1 MSNKSWMTEQEQKD
15 LLKVFPPE
23 AYNTCYFEGGGKG
36 TSLREAYI
44 IERLHEVFGLGMV
57 RIVNLGRDLEKIGDH
72 YIGHWTGELQFWG
85 VGETERDLL
94 GPAMKDMFLRF
105 KISLMGQIE
114 YKKKNDER
122 KFQDAFKAM
131 RTNAI
136 SKAVF
141 ENLLIGRELF
151 KGEVKPGQAPKS
163 EEEKRKEEAKLN
175 ASRQRAELKSW
186 GKRNTA
192 KIKTLI
198 ADTLGD
204 DAPKIDDMTNVQ
216 LGKLY
221 VAFTTN
227 GLNQ

>member
-1 MSNKSWMTEQEQKD
+1 MSTNKSWITEEEQEK
-15 LLKVFPPE
+15 LLEVFPTE

-57 RIVNLGRDLEKIGDH
+57 EVVNAQRGLDKIGDH
-72 YIGHWTGELQFWG
+72 YVGWWQGRLRIWG
-85 VGETERDLL
+85 QSEGATFVRHS
-94 GPAMKDMFLRF
+94 F
-105 KISLMGQIE
+105 SLMGQIE

-151 KGEVKPGQAPKS
+151 KGEVSPGQAPKS
-163 EEEKRKEEAKLN
+163 DRQKKEEEAKRN
-175 ASRQRAELKSW
+175 AASQRAELKSW
-186 GKRNTA
+186 GKKNLKA
-192 KIKTLI
+192 IKALI
-198 ADTLGD
+198 ADTFGENPP
-204 DAPKIDDMTNVQ
+204 AIDSMDNKQ

-221 VAFTTN
+221 LEFKTKGIDYAQKE
-227 GLNQ
+227 G